1 MDNNRADPPAQLPTT
16 GVEPDII
23 TTAADT
29 EFATQTDAQP
39 AVQSESSA
47 HTQQPEL
54 QQDDNSLPSVT
65 DTGTGSKKGQL
76 ASRSHRLIA
85 SLIDSFIQLLVFIP
99 LIWYVGLETFKS
111 PTPLQTLLIALYGM
125 TTYVLLHGYLLYHY
139 GQTIGK
145 SEFGMRIELLNGD
158 KASLQH
164 VMLWRYL
171 PIMLLNFVPVIG
183 QFLSGIFNVLFI
195 FGKERRCLHDYI
207 AGTRVR
213 YFYDEPDHN
222 PQNNPS

>member
-1 MDNNRADPPAQLPTT
+1 MDNNRPDPAAQLPTT
-16 GVEPDII
+16 RAEPDTI
-23 TTAADT
+23 TTATDAVFAAQT
-29 EFATQTDAQP
+29 EAQP
-39 AVQSESSA
+39 AVQ
-47 HTQQPEL
+47 PEL
-54 QQDDNSLPSVT
+54 LAEPEHSSPAASVA
-65 DTGTGSKKGQL
+65 DTGSDSKIGQL

-183 QFLSGIFNVLFI
+183 QFLSGVFNVLFI
-195 FGKERRCLHDYI
+195 FGKQRRCLHDYI

-222 PQNNPS
+222 TQNNPS